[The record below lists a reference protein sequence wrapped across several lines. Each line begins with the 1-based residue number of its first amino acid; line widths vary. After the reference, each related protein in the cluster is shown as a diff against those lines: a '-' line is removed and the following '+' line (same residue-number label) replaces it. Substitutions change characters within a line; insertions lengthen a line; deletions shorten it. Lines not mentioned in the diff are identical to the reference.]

1 MINKLIN
8 KTNIFITMNGIFM
21 FLLIFVAKTLLYSL
35 YFNHPRLDASVFQVG
50 ISAIFMILYVLI
62 SIYGGEIILS
72 TLFSLKNEINKN
84 NIFFLFIFNT
94 LFWFLLIYFSYDE
107 FQPFYAIMY
116 VLQQMLGF
124 FIGSPY
130 TKYLKKKIKNNFLV
144 TMICI
149 LTMIMSIIIILK
161 FDKLIYI

>member
-21 FLLIFVAKTLLYSL
+21 FLLIFVARALF
-35 YFNHPRLDASVFQVG
+35 FNHSRLDASIFQVG

-72 TLFSLKNEINKN
+72 TFFSLKNEINKN
-84 NIFFLFIFNT
+84 NIFFSIIFNT

>member
-21 FLLIFVAKTLLYSL
+21 FLLIFVARTLLYSL
-35 YFNHPRLDASVFQVG
+35 YFNQPRLDASIFQVG
-50 ISAIFMILYVLI
+50 ISAIFMILYGLI

-84 NIFFLFIFNT
+84 NIFFLIIFNT

-116 VLQQMLGF
+116 VLQQMIGF

-130 TKYLKKKIKNNFLV
+130 KKYLKKKIKNNFLV